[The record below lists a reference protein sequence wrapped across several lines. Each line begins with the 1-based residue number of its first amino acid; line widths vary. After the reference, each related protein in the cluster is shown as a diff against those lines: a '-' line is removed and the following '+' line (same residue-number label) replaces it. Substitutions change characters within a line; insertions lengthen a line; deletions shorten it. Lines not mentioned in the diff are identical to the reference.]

1 MWVSLMAAFGRW
13 TLLLYVDGSGLGGGE
28 SELCS
33 LVRLG
38 TLCCL
43 LRILLVE
50 SSVGWSVGMSVS
62 STTVLGE
69 GELEACAQLQ
79 EWPVGKMSPT
89 GSVWVALSVVV
100 DLRAPPLLRRGS
112 RAGLGVSFSES
123 VEQVMLWCG
132 SLRGLGGSDGVGS
145 LAYVEIGEDGLFL
158 LFLASGTGLRR
169 RLFGV
174 FVMAEVS
181 LAFV

>member
-1 MWVSLMAAFGRW
+1 MDFCPVSHGRRRCDRVGIAVAMVRAKSGFVAGRTRRVMWVSLMAAFGRW

-69 GELEACAQLQ
+69 GELEA
-79 EWPVGKMSPT
+79 
-89 GSVWVALSVVV
+89 
-100 DLRAPPLLRRGS
+100 
-112 RAGLGVSFSES
+112 
-123 VEQVMLWCG
+123 
-132 SLRGLGGSDGVGS
+132 
-145 LAYVEIGEDGLFL
+145 
-158 LFLASGTGLRR
+158 
-169 RLFGV
+169 
-174 FVMAEVS
+174 
-181 LAFV
+181 